1 MILKAIADGNTQLS
15 RITDALCMNDNAA
28 TKLYLD
34 KLIEMRIV
42 SKETTVQ
49 ISSAIE
55 KAIYFL

>member
-1 MILKAIADGNTQLS
+1 
-15 RITDALCMNDNAA
+15 MNDNAA